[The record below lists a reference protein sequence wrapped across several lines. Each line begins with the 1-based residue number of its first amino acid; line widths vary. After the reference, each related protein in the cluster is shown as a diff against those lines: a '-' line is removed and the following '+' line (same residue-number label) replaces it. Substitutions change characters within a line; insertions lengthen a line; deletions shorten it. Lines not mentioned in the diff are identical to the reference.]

1 MWHFVNQ
8 TITLRTFHGLDW
20 THKDKHKDKDK
31 AFKDTHTHTRL
42 TALFQGLPR
51 VSRYQK
57 GKTNLDFTEAR
68 DSE

>member
-31 AFKDTHTHTRL
+31 AFKDTHTHT
-42 TALFQGLPR
+42 P
-51 VSRYQK
+51 V
-57 GKTNLDFTEAR
+57 
-68 DSE
+68 